1 MENEATFISQL
12 LNNKTKE
19 KAFSQLLDLYQER
32 LYWYIRKIVL
42 THDNANDVLQNTFIR
57 VFKGLENFNQKSA
70 LLTWMYRIA
79 YNEAMR
85 FLADNKRKSFLSI
98 DEFTQS
104 SLKLLQDDA
113 FFEGDDAQKKLH
125 EILFYLP
132 ERERLIFQM
141 KYFDDLKFREIEE
154 ILNIKEGTLKSS
166 YYNTVKII
174 EKNILNVELFSKNK
188 V

>member
-1 MENEATFISQL
+1 LENEAEFISQL
-12 LNNKTKE
+12 INNKTKE

-32 LYWYIRKIVL
+32 LYWHIRKIVL

-57 VFKGLENFNQKSA
+57 IFKGLRNFSQKSS
-70 LLTWMYRIA
+70 LHTWMYRIA
-79 YNEAMR
+79 YNEALR
-85 FLADNKRKSFLSI
+85 FLAENKRKSFLSI
-98 DEFTQS
+98 EEFTQK
-104 SLKLLQDDA
+104 SLNTLSDDS
-113 FFEGDDAQKKLH
+113 FFEGDDAQIKLH
-125 EILFYLP
+125 NILLGLP
-132 ERERLIFQM
+132 ERERIIFQM

-174 EKNILNVELFSKNK
+174 EKNILNVELFLKNK